1 MSVLLWPQ
9 YIRRGTFFV
18 SRKGTF
24 SNALLLLPGDM
35 SVRLRDQW
43 KYFETKQTV
52 FLHDECTALWPVEGT
67 SKLDKHLWK
76 GKLFNILQR
85 YPSLNQRTFHVKHTG
100 ATIKPTWGKCFLRQL
115 LPQEP
120 RDLLV
125 QDRFGIHGLMLTF
138 NLLDSNN
145 IIRGKSWD

>member
-1 MSVLLWPQ
+1 MLWPQ

-35 SVRLRDQW
+35 SVRLRDRW
-43 KYFETKQTV
+43 LGTLKPNKQFFSMMSV
-52 FLHDECTALWPVEGT
+52 QLCDRWLGT

-85 YPSLNQRTFHVKHTG
+85 
-100 ATIKPTWGKCFLRQL
+100 
-115 LPQEP
+115 
-120 RDLLV
+120 
-125 QDRFGIHGLMLTF
+125 
-138 NLLDSNN
+138 
-145 IIRGKSWD
+145 